1 MNTPV
6 TLVILDGWGA
16 GSPGRSNAIHLADT
30 PNMDRFMAE
39 GSHTTLAAS
48 GEEVGLPPGQMGNS
62 EVGHLNIGC
71 GRIVRQSLSRITHAI
86 KDGGFYE
93 NPAILGAITRAK
105 QPGGALHLMGLLS
118 DGGVH
123 SHINHLKA
131 LLDLAAKHEVE
142 QIFIHA
148 ILDGRDT
155 PPQSAL
161 SFVEELE
168 HTLQVKRVG
177 TLASISG
184 RYYTMDRDNRW
195 ERTRYAY
202 DTLTGNGSSEAVT
215 SSAAHAIEASYA
227 KGTTDEFLEPLLI
240 RGAEGAIRD
249 GDAVIFFNFR
259 PDRARQITRA
269 FVDEKFTSFP
279 RKKMDLHFVCMTEY
293 DASIKGV
300 SVAFSPRVLE
310 KTLGKVLADAGRTQL
325 RIAET
330 EKYAHVTFFFNGG
343 VEAVLPCETR
353 ILIPSPQ
360 VATYDKK
367 PEMSAVELT
376 EAFLKHFDNTPDDFT
391 VLNFANPDMV
401 GHTGDLRAAIKA
413 VETVDQCL
421 ARVVEAATAKGGTVI
436 ITSDHG
442 NAETMVDSTTG
453 TPMTAH
459 TTSPVPFILLGADT
473 PTLRAHGRLCD
484 IAPTIL
490 SILGIPQPEEMTGQS
505 LLA

>member
-6 TLVILDGWGA
+6 TLVIVDGWGD
-16 GSPGRSNAIHLADT
+16 GKPSRSNAFHQANT

-39 GSHTTLAAS
+39 GATTTLAAS
-48 GEEVGLPPGQMGNS
+48 GEDVGLPPGQMGNS

-71 GRIVRQSLSRITHAI
+71 GRVVRQSLSRITHAI
-86 KDGGFYE
+86 NEGDFFE
-93 NPAILGAITRAK
+93 NPALLAAVERAK

-123 SHINHLKA
+123 SHMGHLKG
-131 LLDLAAKHEVE
+131 LLDLAARHKVE
-142 QIFIHA
+142 QVFVHA

-161 SFVEELE
+161 SFIEELE
-168 HTLQVKRVG
+168 HTMQTMRVG

-202 DTLTGNGSSEAVT
+202 DTLTGNGDAIT
-215 SSAAHAIEASYA
+215 SSAAQAVEASYGRGA
-227 KGTTDEFLEPLLI
+227 TDEFLEPLLI
-240 RGAEGAIRD
+240 RGAEGTIRD
-249 GDAVIFFNFR
+249 GDAVVFFNFR

-269 FVDEKFTSFP
+269 FVDDEFSHFP
-279 RKKMDLHFVCMTEY
+279 RKKLDLHFVCMTQY
-293 DASIKGV
+293 DASIEGA
-300 SVAFSPRVLE
+300 SVAFGPTIPE
-310 KTLGKVLADAGRTQL
+310 KTLGTVISEAGRSQL

-343 VEAVLPCETR
+343 VEVPSPGETR

-367 PEMSAVELT
+367 PDMSAVELT
-376 EAFLKHFDNTPDDFT
+376 DAFLAHFGKTPDDLT
-391 VLNFANPDMV
+391 VMNFANPDMV
-401 GHTGDLRAAIKA
+401 GHTGDLRAAVKA
-413 VETVDQCL
+413 VETVDLCL
-421 ARVVEAATAKGGTVI
+421 ERVVKAATANGGVVI
-436 ITSDHG
+436 ITADHG
-442 NAETMVDSTTG
+442 NAETMVDPTTG

-459 TTSPVPFILLGADT
+459 TTSPVPCILLGTENAS
-473 PTLRAHGRLCD
+473 LRADGRLCD

-490 SILGIPQPEEMTGQS
+490 SLLGIPQPEEMTGLS